1 MKWIGWSEQHATGH
15 VGMDRDHE
23 QMAAL
28 INQLADAMENNQ
40 PKALCSDL
48 LNSFIDLTR
57 THFLAE
63 EQQMNRHQYPRTRE
77 HKALHATLL
86 KDVLAFKIAYDAGE
100 TVVFMTLLVILDSW
114 LNRDIM
120 AADKHLADFIAGLG

>member
-1 MKWIGWSEQHATGH
+1 MKWISWSEKHATGH

-23 QMAAL
+23 QMATL
-28 INQLADAMENNQ
+28 INQLADAMENDQ
-40 PKALCSDL
+40 PKTLCSDL
-48 LNSFIDLTR
+48 LNKFIDLTR

-63 EQQMNRHQYPRTRE
+63 EQQMNRLRYPRAQE
-77 HKALHATLL
+77 HKALHAMLL
-86 KDVLAFKIAYDAGE
+86 KDVLAFKTAYDAGE

-120 AADKHLADFIAGLG
+120 SADKLLADFMTGLD